1 MKAGLTEHL
10 ACSPAEQ
17 SARII
22 TVLIVLLAAPV
33 FALAA
38 HAAEGNGAEES
49 KIHITADRLISRQAE
64 RFAEFSGN
72 VRATQDDMVIV
83 SDSLQI
89 YFRDNQDVS
98 QDDGNREEDSIE
110 RLIATG
116 NVRIDHENLSARC
129 DQAVYTAADGLLVL
143 TGETVTVKDEGG
155 TITGKRMVFE
165 RETGEITIT
174 GEAGSR
180 VEAVF
185 DQQGDRILPTER
197 E

>member
-1 MKAGLTEHL
+1 MV
-10 ACSPAEQ
+10 
-17 SARII
+17 I
-22 TVLIVLLAAPV
+22 TILLAAPG
-33 FALAA
+33 FFLPARA
-38 HAAEGNGAEES
+38 GEES
-49 KIHITADRLISRQAE
+49 NAQKSQIHITSDRLISRQAE

-72 VRATQDDMVIV
+72 VRATQDDTVIV

-89 YFRDNQDVS
+89 YFRDNQDAS
-98 QDDGNREEDSIE
+98 PGDENREGDSIE

-116 NVRIDHENLSARC
+116 NVNIDHETLSAQC
-129 DQAVYTAADGLLVL
+129 DQAVYTPADGLLVL
-143 TGETVTVKDEGG
+143 TGETVSVKDEGG
-155 TITGKRMVFE
+155 TITGKKMVFN

-185 DQQGDRILPTER
+185 DHRGDRVLPAQR

>member
-1 MKAGLTEHL
+1 MGLF
-10 ACSPAEQ
+10 
-17 SARII
+17 I
-22 TVLIVLLAAPV
+22 LLAATA
-33 FALAA
+33 FALVA
-38 HAAEGNGAEES
+38 HAEENNAAQES
-49 KIHITADRLISRQAE
+49 GIHITADRLISRQAE

-72 VRATQDDMVIV
+72 VRATQDDTVII

-89 YFRDNQDVS
+89 YFRDNQNASPGDE
-98 QDDGNREEDSIE
+98 NRDEDSIE

-116 NVRIDHENLSARC
+116 NVSIDHENMSARA

-155 TITGKRMVFE
+155 TIKGKKMVFE

>member
-1 MKAGLTEHL
+1 MKAGLTEHS
-10 ACSPAEQ
+10 ACSTAKKI
-17 SARII
+17 ARSIMGLFI
-22 TVLIVLLAAPV
+22 LLAATA
-33 FALAA
+33 FALVA
-38 HAAEGNGAEES
+38 HAEENNAAQES
-49 KIHITADRLISRQAE
+49 GIHITADRLISRQAE

-72 VRATQDDMVIV
+72 VRATQDDTVII

-89 YFRDNQDVS
+89 YFRDNQNASPGDE
-98 QDDGNREEDSIE
+98 NRDEDSIE

-116 NVRIDHENLSARC
+116 NVSIDHENMSARA

-155 TITGKRMVFE
+155 TIKGKKMVFE

>member
-1 MKAGLTEHL
+1 MKAGLTEHP
-10 ACSPAEQ
+10 ACSTAEKT
-17 SARII
+17 ARII
-22 TVLIVLLAAPV
+22 MGSFILLAATA
-33 FALAA
+33 FALVA
-38 HAAEGNGAEES
+38 HAEENNAARES
-49 KIHITADRLISRQAE
+49 GIHITADRLISRQAE

-72 VRATQDDMVIV
+72 VRATQDDTVIV

-89 YFRDNQDVS
+89 YFRDNQNASPGDE
-98 QDDGNREEDSIE
+98 NRGEDSID

-116 NVRIDHENLSARC
+116 NVSIDHENMSARA

-155 TITGKRMVFE
+155 TIKGKKMVFE

-185 DQQGDRILPTER
+185 DQRGDRILPTQQE
-197 E
+197 

>member
-1 MKAGLTEHL
+1 MKAGLTERS
-10 ACSPAEQ
+10 AFSAAEK
-17 SARII
+17 SIRILS
-22 TVLIVLLAAPV
+22 VLIILLAAPG
-33 FALAA
+33 FAIPAY
-38 HAAEGNGAEES
+38 AEAENGERES
-49 KIHITADRLISRQAE
+49 RIHITADRLISRQAE

-72 VRATQDDMVIV
+72 VRATQDETVIV

-89 YFRDNQDVS
+89 YFRDNQNDS
-98 QDDGNREEDSIE
+98 PEDENREEDSIE

-116 NVRIDHENLSARC
+116 NVSIDHENMSARC
-129 DQAVYTAADGLLVL
+129 DQAVYTSVDGLLVL

-185 DQQGDRILPTER
+185 DQRGDRILPTGR